1 MPFPASNGSIPLT
14 LDAAW
19 ALARSTAQQVQ
30 QQAVALN
37 AQISAGP
44 VSAQAIV
51 NSCSFFA
58 TLNATLTQCAAVS
71 GLAAYAQTQVGNPGL
86 DVAGAFSGM
95 QAALV
100 AVGSWIMTNFPKD
113 AASYLAYVKFNG
125 AGQPVY
131 DAFTQAALAPL
142 AALLTALSAT
152 IN

>member
-30 QQAVALN
+30 QQAQQLN

-44 VSAQAIV
+44 VSAQNIV
-51 NSCSFFA
+51 NACAFFA
-58 TLNATLTQCAAVS
+58 TLNVTLTQCAAVS
-71 GLAAYAQTQVGNPGL
+71 GLAAYAQAQVSNPGL
-86 DVAGAFSGM
+86 DVAAAFSGM

-131 DAFTQAALAPL
+131 DTFTQSALSPL
-142 AALLTALSAT
+142 ATLLTALSAT

>member
-19 ALARSTAQQVQ
+19 ALARSTAQQVLQ
-30 QQAVALN
+30 QSQQLST
-37 AQISAGP
+37 QISSGP
-44 VSAQAIV
+44 VSAQIIV
-51 NSCSFFA
+51 NSCAFFA
-58 TLNATLTQCAAVS
+58 TLNVTLTQCAAVQ
-71 GLAAYAQTQVGNPGL
+71 GLAAYAQTQVGNPSL
-86 DVAGAFSGM
+86 DVSGAFGSM
-95 QAALV
+95 QTALV

-113 AASYLAYVKFNG
+113 SGSYLTYIKFNG

-131 DAFTQAALAPL
+131 DTFTQAALAPL

>member
-30 QQAVALN
+30 QQAQQLN

-44 VSAQAIV
+44 VSAQIIV
-51 NSCSFFA
+51 NSCAFFA
-58 TLNATLTQCAAVS
+58 TLNVTLTQCAAVA

-86 DVAGAFSGM
+86 DVVGAFSSM

-113 AASYLAYVKFNG
+113 GSGNLLYVKFNASG
-125 AGQPVY
+125 VPQY
-131 DAFTQAALAPL
+131 LSLTQAQLAPL
-142 AALLTALSAT
+142 ATLLTALSAT